1 MQGPWHQC
9 PSPGVG
15 SLLFPFLSFSD
26 TASCFEIMLGAK
38 KISMSSMSKLWHQSI
53 NRDENSLTATDPWPV
68 GFLHLPALA
77 CPALGEAAR
86 LPPGSWAVGQ
96 CGEPCEE
103 RAACKS
109 QRDPHTWR
117 SGPDQ
122 KGHRQGWTSESRTL
136 GPPQNTVWSGRSRPS
151 AQLETLSRVISLPT

>member
-38 KISMSSMSKLWHQSI
+38 KISMNSMSKLWHQSI

-68 GFLHLPALA
+68 GFLHLPVLA
-77 CPALGEAAR
+77 CPALGGAAH

-109 QRDPHTWR
+109 QGTL
-117 SGPDQ
+117 
-122 KGHRQGWTSESRTL
+122 TL
-136 GPPQNTVWSGRSRPS
+136 GAADQTKRLRKGTGRAGPARAGPWAPLRIQSGLGEAGR
-151 AQLETLSRVISLPT
+151 QHSLRL